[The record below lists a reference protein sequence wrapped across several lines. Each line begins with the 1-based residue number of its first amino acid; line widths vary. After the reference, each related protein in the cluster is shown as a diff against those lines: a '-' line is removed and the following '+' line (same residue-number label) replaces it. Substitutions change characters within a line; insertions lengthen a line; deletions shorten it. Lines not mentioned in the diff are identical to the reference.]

1 MDPYRKQPKFKFYAL
16 KLCGLIFLIFLVQ
29 LFVDGFTELFLL
41 NSDAYVQ
48 IWRFV
53 TSVFLHGGFV
63 HLLYNLFALGLFGSM
78 LEKFIGSKR
87 FLFVFFVTGILA
99 NLISVNFYDS
109 SLGASGA
116 IFGIIG
122 ALVFVRP
129 LMVVWAF
136 GLPMPLFIAGGLWA
150 VGDLIGFFV
159 PSNVANLAHLSG
171 MFFGLL
177 LGAVYRKRSLQVVQ
191 YIN

>member
-1 MDPYRKQPKFKFYAL
+1 MNRKNKFNFYAL
-16 KLCGLIFLIFLVQ
+16 KLCGLMFIVFLIQ

-41 NSDAYVQ
+41 DSNASVQ
-48 IWRFV
+48 VWRFI
-53 TSVFLHGGFV
+53 TAIFLHGGFA
-63 HLLYNLFALGLFGSM
+63 HLLYNLFALALFGSM
-78 LEKFIGSKR
+78 LERLIGSWR
-87 FLFVFFVTGILA
+87 FLIVFLFTGVIA
-99 NLISVNFYDS
+99 NLISINFYSS

-136 GLPMPLFIAGGLWA
+136 GLPMPLFIAGGLWV
-150 VGDLIGFFV
+150 VGDLIGLFGF
-159 PSNVANLAHLSG
+159 SNAGNVANLAHLSG

-177 LGAVYRKRSLQVVQ
+177 FGAFYRKKALLVR
-191 YIN
+191 